1 MLLKELMIFD
11 LLSTPVWVVHPFK
24 EAVVYSNQASRTL
37 SGAMSLDEMRKGTLS
52 SCPQRSLQ
60 NYLYYFKNIAEVFE
74 VWTIQTPEGLS
85 PIYCKTTLIKSE
97 EYDTLILFEAV
108 KILQQN
114 DSFKALPAH
123 TYKRRSN
130 SFFSRFFM
138 TSSAPMLLIDPEQD
152 GRIIDANIAA
162 LRFYNYTADEMR
174 TRHT

>member
-162 LRFYNYTADEMR
+162 LRFL
-174 TRHT
+174 